1 MEQHEIELIEK
12 YSGKDVELKSLWDLH
27 LDYERQLEKLQK
39 KAALTPVEETEI
51 KELKKKKLAGKTKL
65 QQLLE
70 RYKTT
75 EA

>member
-1 MEQHEIELIEK
+1 MEQREIELIEK
-12 YSGKDVELKSLWDLH
+12 YSEKDNELKALWDLH
-27 LDYERQLEKLQK
+27 ADYERQLDKLLK
-39 KAALTPVEETEI
+39 KPALTPVEETEV

-70 RYKTT
+70 RYKSA

>member
-12 YSGKDVELKSLWDLH
+12 YSEKDNELKALWDLH
-27 LDYERQLEKLQK
+27 ADYERQLDKLLRK
-39 KAALTPVEETEI
+39 PALTPVEETEV

-70 RYKTT
+70 RYKSA

>member
-1 MEQHEIELIEK
+1 MEQHEITLIEK
-12 YSGKDVELKSLWDLH
+12 YSAQDNEVKALWDLH

-39 KAALTPVEETEI
+39 KPALTPIEETEV

-70 RYKTT
+70 RYKST

>member
-39 KAALTPVEETEI
+39 KPALTPVEETEI

>member
-1 MEQHEIELIEK
+1 MEKREIELIEK
-12 YSGKDVELKSLWDLH
+12 YSGQDVELKALWDLH

-39 KAALTPVEETEI
+39 KTALTPVEETEV

>member
-12 YSGKDVELKSLWDLH
+12 YGQKDNELKALWDLH
-27 LDYERQLEKLQK
+27 ADYEQRLEKLLK
-39 KAALTPVEETEI
+39 KPALTPVEETEVR
-51 KELKKKKLAGKTKL
+51 ELKKKKLAGKTKL

-70 RYKTT
+70 RYKSA